1 MRSSSVPLPCRKIRS
16 FPQHIKVRDL
26 PSIRARRFE
35 SQGYEM
41 LTLEIF
47 ALLLLLIM
55 INVPIAVAMALTAIV
70 FFIGLGN
77 GSLLT
82 MLPQRMYASTT
93 SFTLLAIPF
102 FILAGNLMNTG
113 GVTSRIFRFAKAL
126 IGHVPGGLG
135 QVCVIANVIFS
146 GMSGS
151 AIADAAGLGQIL
163 HKAMVDNGFKP
174 KFSAAIVAS
183 AATIGPVIPP
193 SIPFV
198 LYGALTG
205 VSVSKLFLAGFIPG
219 ALMAIAMMAAI
230 AFLAK
235 PYNLPKAKKA
245 DFKELLSSF
254 REAFLPLLTPVII
267 IGGILTGWFT
277 PTEAAVVAS
286 LYALLL
292 GFLYKDLTLKSLL
305 DVFWLSIRQ
314 TISLL
319 FIIAAAGFFGWLTIH
334 QKIPDQIIF
343 SLTSMSAT
351 PTGIMA
357 MIIVI
362 VLILGCFLEG
372 NAIFIIT
379 IPIFLPIAQKFGI
392 DLVNFGVV
400 MTLLI
405 MVGNLT
411 PPVGMCLFAVS
422 NFSKVSI
429 GMLSKQ
435 VLPYLI
441 GIFMVTVLIAYFPQ
455 IATFLPNLITGP

>member
-1 MRSSSVPLPCRKIRS
+1 
-16 FPQHIKVRDL
+16 
-26 PSIRARRFE
+26 
-35 SQGYEM
+35 M
-41 LTLEIF
+41 LTLMIF
-47 ALLLLLIM
+47 LLLLVLIM
-55 INVPIAVAMALTAIV
+55 INLPIAVAMGLTAIAV
-70 FFIGLGN
+70 FIGLGN
-77 GSLLT
+77 SSLLT

-113 GVTSRIFRFAKAL
+113 GVTTRIFRFAKAVV
-126 IGHVPGGLG
+126 GHVPGGLG

-151 AIADAAGLGQIL
+151 ALADAAGLGQVL

-205 VSVSKLFLAGFIPG
+205 VSVSKLFLAGFVPG
-219 ALMAIAMMAAI
+219 FLMAIAMMAAI

-235 PYNLPKAKKA
+235 RYNLPKEKKA
-245 DFKELLSSF
+245 DFKELKASIK
-254 REAFLPLLTPVII
+254 EAFLPLLTPVII
-267 IGGILTGWFT
+267 IGGILAGLFT
-277 PTEAAVVAS
+277 PTEAAVIAS
-286 LYALLL
+286 LYALFL
-292 GFLYKDLTLKSLL
+292 GFLYKDLKLKDLPGI
-305 DVFWLSIRQ
+305 FWASIKQ
-314 TISLL
+314 TISLM

-334 QKIPDQIIF
+334 QKIPDQIIHN
-343 SLTSMSAT
+343 LTNISAT
-351 PTGIMA
+351 QSGVIA
-357 MIIVI
+357 MVIII
-362 VLILGCFLEG
+362 ILILGCFLEG

-379 IPIFLPIAQKFGI
+379 IPIFAPIAQQFGI

-405 MVGNLT
+405 MIGNLT

-422 NFSKVSI
+422 GFSKVSI
-429 GMLSKQ
+429 GTLAKE

-441 GIFMVTVLIAYFPQ
+441 GIFIVTVFIAYVPQ
-455 IATFLPNLITGP
+455 IATFLPNLVMGK

>member
-1 MRSSSVPLPCRKIRS
+1 
-16 FPQHIKVRDL
+16 
-26 PSIRARRFE
+26 
-35 SQGYEM
+35 M
-41 LTLEIF
+41 LTLMIF
-47 ALLLLLIM
+47 AVLLLLIM
-55 INVPIAVAMALTAIV
+55 MNVPIAVAMGLTAII

-77 GSLLT
+77 ASLLT

-93 SFTLLAIPF
+93 GFTLLAIPF

-113 GVTSRIFRFAKAL
+113 GITGRIFRFAKAM
-126 IGHVPGGLG
+126 IGHIPGGLG
-135 QVCVIANVIFS
+135 QVCVMANVIFS

-151 AIADAAGLGQIL
+151 ALADAAGLGQIL
-163 HKAMVDNGFKP
+163 HKAMVDDGFKP

-205 VSVSKLFLAGFIPG
+205 VSVGKLFLAGFIPG

-235 PYNLPKAKKA
+235 PYDLPKAKRA
-245 DFKELLSSF
+245 DFKEIMASIK
-254 REAFLPLLTPVII
+254 EAFLPLLTPVII

-286 LYALLL
+286 LYALFL
-292 GFLYKDLTLKSLL
+292 GFLYKDLTLRNLL
-305 DVFWLSIRQ
+305 GVFWLSIKQ

-343 SLTSMSAT
+343 SLTNMSAT
-351 PTGIMA
+351 STGILA
-357 MIIVI
+357 LIVVI

-411 PPVGMCLFAVS
+411 PPVGMCLFAVTS
-422 NFSKVSI
+422 FSKVSV
-429 GMLSKQ
+429 GTLSKQ

-441 GIFMVTVLIAYFPQ
+441 GIFLVTVLIAYVPQ
-455 IATFLPNLITGP
+455 IATFLPNLIMGK

>member
-1 MRSSSVPLPCRKIRS
+1 
-16 FPQHIKVRDL
+16 
-26 PSIRARRFE
+26 
-35 SQGYEM
+35 M
-41 LTLEIF
+41 LTLLIF
-47 ALLLLLIM
+47 CLLLVLIL
-55 INVPIAVAMALTAIV
+55 INIPIAVAMALTAII
-70 FFIGLGN
+70 FFIGLGQ

-113 GVTSRIFRFAKAL
+113 GITNRIFRFAKAVV
-126 IGHVPGGLG
+126 GHIPGGLG

-151 AIADAAGLGQIL
+151 SISDAAGFGQVL

-174 KFSAAIVAS
+174 KFSASIVAS

-219 ALMAIAMMAAI
+219 GLMAVAI
-230 AFLAK
+230 MVAVGFLAK
-235 PYNLPKAKKA
+235 RYHFPKEKKA
-245 DFKELLSSF
+245 DSKEIL
-254 REAFLPLLTPVII
+254 EAVKEAVLPLLTPVII

-277 PTEAAVVAS
+277 PTEAAGVAS
-286 LYALLL
+286 LYALFL
-292 GFLYKDLTLKSLL
+292 GFLYKDLKMKDLPR
-305 DVFWLSIRQ
+305 VFWLSITQ
-314 TISLL
+314 TIRLL

-334 QKIPDQIIF
+334 QKIPDQIIL
-343 SLTSMSAT
+343 SLTDMSAT
-351 PTGIMA
+351 TSGILA
-357 MIIVI
+357 MVIMI

-379 IPIFLPIAQKFGI
+379 IPLFLPIAQKFGI

-405 MVGNLT
+405 MIGNLT
-411 PPVGMCLFAVS
+411 PPVGMCLLAVTS
-422 NFSKVSI
+422 FSKVDI
-429 GMLSKQ
+429 ATLSKE

-441 GIFMVTVLIAYFPQ
+441 GIFMVTVLIAYIPQ
-455 IATFLPNLITGP
+455 IATFLPNLIMGK

>member
-1 MRSSSVPLPCRKIRS
+1 
-16 FPQHIKVRDL
+16 
-26 PSIRARRFE
+26 
-35 SQGYEM
+35 M
-41 LTLEIF
+41 LTLLIF
-47 ALLLLLIM
+47 TLLLVLIM
-55 INVPIAVAMALTAIV
+55 MNLPIAVAMGMTAII

-77 GSLLT
+77 SSLLT

-113 GVTSRIFRFAKAL
+113 GITNRIFRFAKAV

-135 QVCVIANVIFS
+135 QVSVVANVIFS

-219 ALMAIAMMAAI
+219 SLMAIAMMVAI

-235 PYNLPKAKKA
+235 RYHLPKGNKA
-245 DFKELLSSF
+245 DFKELVVSVK
-254 REAFLPLLTPVII
+254 EALLPLLTPVII
-267 IGGILTGWFT
+267 IGGILTGFFT
-277 PTEAAVVAS
+277 PTEAAVVAC
-286 LYALLL
+286 LYALFL
-292 GFLYKDLTLKSLL
+292 GFLYKDLTLKDLPS
-305 DVFWLSIRQ
+305 VFWLSIKQ
-314 TISLL
+314 TISLM

-343 SLTSMSAT
+343 SLAGVSAT
-351 PTGIMA
+351 STGILA
-357 MIIVI
+357 MIIII

-405 MVGNLT
+405 MLGNLT

-422 NFSKVSI
+422 SFSKVSI
-429 GMLSKQ
+429 GTLAKE
-435 VLPYLI
+435 VWPYLI
-441 GIFMVTVLIAYFPQ
+441 GIFMVTVLIAYVPQ
-455 IATFLPNLITGP
+455 IATFLPNLIMGR

>member
-1 MRSSSVPLPCRKIRS
+1 
-16 FPQHIKVRDL
+16 
-26 PSIRARRFE
+26 
-35 SQGYEM
+35 M
-41 LTLEIF
+41 LTLLIF
-47 ALLLLLIM
+47 CLLLVLILLNIP
-55 INVPIAVAMALTAIV
+55 VAVAMALTAII
-70 FFIGLGN
+70 FFIGLGE

-93 SFTLLAIPF
+93 GFTLLAIPF

-113 GVTSRIFRFAKAL
+113 GITNRIFRFAKAMV
-126 IGHVPGGLG
+126 GHISGGLA
-135 QVCVIANVIFS
+135 QVCVIANIIFS

-151 AIADAAGLGQIL
+151 AIADAAGLGQVL
-163 HKAMVDNGFKP
+163 HKAMIDNGFKP

-219 ALMAIAMMAAI
+219 GLMAIAMMVAI
-230 AFLAK
+230 GLLAK
-235 PYNLPKAKKA
+235 RYDLPKEKRA
-245 DFKELLSSF
+245 DSKEIF
-254 REAFLPLLTPVII
+254 EAIKEAFLPLLTPLII
-267 IGGILTGWFT
+267 IGGILTGIFT

-286 LYALLL
+286 LYALFL
-292 GFLYKDLTLKSLL
+292 GFLYKDLKLKDLPQI
-305 DVFWLSIRQ
+305 FWLSIRQ

-334 QKIPDQIIF
+334 QKIPDQIVL
-343 SLTSMSAT
+343 SLTNISAT
-351 PTGIMA
+351 AWGILA
-357 MIIVI
+357 MVIIV
-362 VLILGCFLEG
+362 VLVLGFFLEG

-379 IPIFLPIAQKFGI
+379 IPLFMPIAKQFGI

-411 PPVGMCLFAVS
+411 PPVGMCLFAVA
-422 NFSKVSI
+422 NFSKVDI
-429 GMLSKQ
+429 ATLSKE
-435 VLPYLI
+435 VLPFLI
-441 GIFMVTVLIAYFPQ
+441 GIFMVTLLIAYVPQ
-455 IATFLPNLITGP
+455 IATFLPNLMMGK

>member
-1 MRSSSVPLPCRKIRS
+1 
-16 FPQHIKVRDL
+16 
-26 PSIRARRFE
+26 
-35 SQGYEM
+35 M
-41 LTLEIF
+41 LTLMIF
-47 ALLLLLIM
+47 LLLLVLIL
-55 INVPIAVAMALTAIV
+55 INIPIAVAMALTAIT

-77 GSLLT
+77 SSLLT

-113 GVTSRIFRFAKAL
+113 GITSRIFRFAKAV

-151 AIADAAGLGQIL
+151 AIADAAGLGQVL

-219 ALMAIAMMAAI
+219 FLMAGAMIAAI

-235 PYNLPKAKKA
+235 RYNLPKEKKA
-245 DFKELLSSF
+245 DFKELKTSIK
-254 REAFLPLLTPVII
+254 EAFLPLLTPVII
-267 IGGILTGWFT
+267 IGGILTGFFT
-277 PTEAAVVAS
+277 PTEAAVIAS
-286 LYALLL
+286 LYALFL
-292 GFLYKDLTLKSLL
+292 GFLYKDLKLKDLPG
-305 DVFWLSIRQ
+305 VFWGSIKQ
-314 TISLL
+314 TISLM

-334 QKIPDQIIF
+334 QKIPDQIIYN
-343 SLTSMSAT
+343 LTNMSAT
-351 PTGIMA
+351 QSGVIA
-357 MIIVI
+357 MVIII
-362 VLILGCFLEG
+362 ILILGCFLEG

-379 IPIFLPIAQKFGI
+379 IPIFAPIAQQFGI

-405 MVGNLT
+405 MIGNLT
-411 PPVGMCLFAVS
+411 PPVGMCLFAVTS
-422 NFSKVSI
+422 FSKVSI
-429 GMLSKQ
+429 GTLAKE

-441 GIFMVTVLIAYFPQ
+441 GIFIVTVLIAYVPQ
-455 IATFLPNLITGP
+455 IATFLPNLIMGK

>member
-1 MRSSSVPLPCRKIRS
+1 
-16 FPQHIKVRDL
+16 
-26 PSIRARRFE
+26 
-35 SQGYEM
+35 M
-41 LTLEIF
+41 LTLLIF
-47 ALLLLLIM
+47 CVLLILILLNM
-55 INVPIAVAMALTAIV
+55 PVAVAMALTAII
-70 FFIGLGN
+70 FFIGLGE

-93 SFTLLAIPF
+93 GFTLLAIPF
-102 FILAGNLMNTG
+102 FILAGNLMNIG
-113 GVTSRIFRFAKAL
+113 GVTNRIFRFARAMV
-126 IGHVPGGLG
+126 GHIPGGLA
-135 QVCVIANVIFS
+135 QVCVIANIIFS

-151 AIADAAGLGQIL
+151 AIADAAGLGQVL

-219 ALMAIAMMAAI
+219 GLMAIAMMIAI
-230 AFLAK
+230 GLLAK
-235 PYNLPKAKKA
+235 RYDLPKEKRA
-245 DFKELLSSF
+245 DSKEILEAT
-254 REAFLPLLTPVII
+254 REAFLPLLTPLII
-267 IGGILTGWFT
+267 IGGILTGIFT

-286 LYALLL
+286 LYALFL
-292 GFLYKDLTLKSLL
+292 GFLYRDLKLKDLPRI
-305 DVFWLSIRQ
+305 FWLSIRQ

-334 QKIPDQIIF
+334 QKIPDQIIV
-343 SLTSMSAT
+343 SLTDISAT
-351 PTGIMA
+351 TWGILA
-357 MIIVI
+357 MIIIV
-362 VLILGCFLEG
+362 VLILGFFLEG

-379 IPIFLPIAQKFGI
+379 IPLFMPIAKQFGI

-411 PPVGMCLFAVS
+411 PPVGMCLFAVA
-422 NFSKVSI
+422 NFSKVDLAT
-429 GMLSKQ
+429 LSKE
-435 VLPYLI
+435 VLPFLI
-441 GIFMVTVLIAYFPQ
+441 GIFMVTILITYVPQ
-455 IATFLPNLITGP
+455 IATFLPNLIMGR

>member
-1 MRSSSVPLPCRKIRS
+1 
-16 FPQHIKVRDL
+16 
-26 PSIRARRFE
+26 
-35 SQGYEM
+35 M
-41 LTLEIF
+41 LTLMIF
-47 ALLLLLIM
+47 AVLLLLIM
-55 INVPIAVAMALTAIV
+55 MNVPIAVAMGLTAII
-70 FFIGLGN
+70 FFVGLGN
-77 GSLLT
+77 ASLLT

-113 GVTSRIFRFAKAL
+113 GITGRIFRFAKAVVGY
-126 IGHVPGGLG
+126 IPGGLG
-135 QVCVIANVIFS
+135 HVCVVSNVIFS

-151 AIADAAGLGQIL
+151 AIADAAGLGQVL

-219 ALMAIAMMAAI
+219 ALMAMVMMAAI

-235 PYNLPKAKKA
+235 RYDLPRGDKP
-245 DFKELLSSF
+245 DLKEIMASI
-254 REAFLPLLTPVII
+254 RGAILPLLTPVII
-267 IGGILTGWFT
+267 IGGILAGVFT

-286 LYALLL
+286 LYALFL
-292 GFLYKDLTLKSLL
+292 GFLYRDLRLKDLPR
-305 DVFWLSIRQ
+305 VFWLSIKQ

-334 QKIPDQIIF
+334 QRVPDQIIY
-343 SLTSMSAT
+343 SLTNMSAT
-351 PTGIMA
+351 SSGILA
-357 MIIVI
+357 MVIII
-362 VLILGCFLEG
+362 MLILGCFLEG

-422 NFSKVSI
+422 GFSKVSI
-429 GMLSKQ
+429 GTLAGE
-435 VLPYLI
+435 VWPYLV
-441 GIFMVTVLIAYFPQ
+441 GIFIVTILIAYVPQ
-455 IATFLPNLITGP
+455 IATFLPNLIMGR

>member
-1 MRSSSVPLPCRKIRS
+1 
-16 FPQHIKVRDL
+16 
-26 PSIRARRFE
+26 
-35 SQGYEM
+35 M
-41 LTLEIF
+41 LTLMIF
-47 ALLLLLIM
+47 GVLLALIM
-55 INVPIAVAMALTAIV
+55 INVPIAVAMGLTAII
-70 FFIGLGN
+70 FFVGLGN
-77 GSLLT
+77 ASLLT

-113 GVTSRIFRFAKAL
+113 GITSRIFRFAKAVVGY
-126 IGHVPGGLG
+126 IPGGLG
-135 QVCVIANVIFS
+135 HVCVVSNVIFS

-151 AIADAAGLGQIL
+151 AIADAAGLGQVL

-205 VSVSKLFLAGFIPG
+205 VSVGKLFLAGFIPG
-219 ALMAIAMMAAI
+219 ALMAMVMMAAI

-235 PYNLPKAKKA
+235 RYDLPRGDKP
-245 DFKELLSSF
+245 DLKEIMAST
-254 REAFLPLLTPVII
+254 RGAILPLLTPIII
-267 IGGILTGWFT
+267 IGGILGGVFT

-286 LYALLL
+286 LYALFL
-292 GFLYKDLTLKSLL
+292 GFLYRDLKLKDLPR
-305 DVFWLSIRQ
+305 VFWLSIKQ

-334 QKIPDQIIF
+334 QRVPDQIIY
-343 SLTSMSAT
+343 SLTNMSAT
-351 PTGIMA
+351 SSGILA

-362 VLILGCFLEG
+362 MLILGCFLEG

-422 NFSKVSI
+422 GFSKVSI
-429 GMLSKQ
+429 GTLAKE
-435 VLPYLI
+435 VWPYLV
-441 GIFMVTVLIAYFPQ
+441 GIFLVTVLIAYVPQ
-455 IATFLPNLITGP
+455 IATFLPNLIMGR

>member
-1 MRSSSVPLPCRKIRS
+1 
-16 FPQHIKVRDL
+16 
-26 PSIRARRFE
+26 
-35 SQGYEM
+35 M
-41 LTLEIF
+41 LTLMIF
-47 ALLLLLIM
+47 AVLLVLIM
-55 INVPIAVAMALTAIV
+55 INVPIAVAMGLTVII
-70 FFIGLGN
+70 FFVGLGN
-77 GSLLT
+77 TSLLT

-93 SFTLLAIPF
+93 GFTLLAIPF

-113 GVTSRIFRFAKAL
+113 GITGRIFRFAKAV

-135 QVCVIANVIFS
+135 HVCVVANVIFS

-151 AIADAAGLGQIL
+151 AIADAAGLGQVL

-205 VSVSKLFLAGFIPG
+205 VSVGKLFLAGFVPG
-219 ALMAIAMMAAI
+219 ALMAMVMMAAI
-230 AFLAK
+230 ALLAK
-235 PYNLPKAKKA
+235 RYNLPRGDKANL
-245 DFKELLSSF
+245 KEVVTSI
-254 REAFLPLLTPVII
+254 REAILPLLTPIII
-267 IGGILTGWFT
+267 IGGILTGVFT

-286 LYALLL
+286 LYALFL
-292 GFLYKDLTLKSLL
+292 GFLYKDLKLRDLPK
-305 DVFWLSIRQ
+305 VFWLSIRQ

-334 QKIPDQIIF
+334 QRVPDQIIY
-343 SLTSMSAT
+343 SLTNMSAT
-351 PTGIMA
+351 SSGILA
-357 MIIVI
+357 MVIVI
-362 VLILGCFLEG
+362 MLILGCFLEG

-405 MVGNLT
+405 MIGNLT
-411 PPVGMCLFAVS
+411 PPVGMCLFAVTS
-422 NFSKVSI
+422 FSKVSI
-429 GMLSKQ
+429 GTLAKE
-435 VLPYLI
+435 VWPYLV
-441 GIFMVTVLIAYFPQ
+441 GIFVVTVLIAYFPQ
-455 IATFLPNLITGP
+455 IATFLPNLIMGR

>member
-1 MRSSSVPLPCRKIRS
+1 
-16 FPQHIKVRDL
+16 
-26 PSIRARRFE
+26 
-35 SQGYEM
+35 M
-41 LTLEIF
+41 LTLLIF
-47 ALLLLLIM
+47 TLLLVLIM
-55 INVPIAVAMALTAIV
+55 MNLPIAVAMGMTAII

-77 GSLLT
+77 SSLLT

-113 GVTSRIFRFAKAL
+113 GITNRIFRFAKAV

-135 QVCVIANVIFS
+135 QVSVVANVIFS

-219 ALMAIAMMAAI
+219 ALMAIAMMVAI

-235 PYNLPKAKKA
+235 RYHLPKGNKA
-245 DFKELLSSF
+245 DFKELVVSVK
-254 REAFLPLLTPVII
+254 EALLPLLTPVII
-267 IGGILTGWFT
+267 IGGILTGFFT
-277 PTEAAVVAS
+277 PTEAAVVAC
-286 LYALLL
+286 LYALFL
-292 GFLYKDLTLKSLL
+292 GFLYKDLTLKDLPS
-305 DVFWLSIRQ
+305 VFWLSIKQ
-314 TISLL
+314 TISLM

-343 SLTSMSAT
+343 SLAGVSAT
-351 PTGIMA
+351 STGILA
-357 MIIVI
+357 MIIII

-405 MVGNLT
+405 MLGNLT

-422 NFSKVSI
+422 SFSKVSI
-429 GMLSKQ
+429 GTLAKE
-435 VLPYLI
+435 VWPYLI
-441 GIFMVTVLIAYFPQ
+441 GIFMVTVLIAYVPQ
-455 IATFLPNLITGP
+455 IATFLPNLIMGR